1 MPSFYAAFKGLTV
14 TILLIVKVILGA
26 VDIAD

>member
-1 MPSFYAAFKGLTV
+1 MPSFYAAFKGLAV